1 MVTDQQVRRLRMLVK
16 KERTRAIAAAK
27 AGMSE
32 KTAGKYL
39 KNSQLPGE
47 RIKPRLWKTR
57 KCPFEGHWPEIVV
70 YIETNPG
77 LEAKTIFEDLQRRY
91 PGKWPDGQLRTLQRR
106 IKVYRATEG
115 PAKEVFFPQIH
126 KAGELG
132 EFDFTNMNDIGVT
145 ILKESFKHLIGH
157 FVLTYSNWEHG
168 EICYSE
174 SFESL
179 SEGIQCSLW
188 ELGGVPYN
196 MRSDNL
202 SAAVHKDC
210 NPEVFTERYK
220 QLLKH
225 YGMNGNKIQPC
236 RANEN
241 GDVEQRHNRFK
252 KALTQALMLR
262 GSSDFESIDE
272 YRLFLKKLFVQLNA
286 GRKERLKE
294 ELNILMPLP
303 YRKMDTH
310 KAVEFT
316 VGSNSTIHLL
326 HNTYSVNSRLIGEK
340 IKALAYSDRIEIWYA
355 QRKVD
360 TLPRIRGEKKQKI
373 NYRHIIEWLVR
384 KPGAFNNYKYREE
397 LYPSSHFRI
406 AYDSLKERA
415 GNNAG
420 KEYLKILHLAFV
432 EGESRVEKAIQDI
445 TGTGE
450 AISLGAVEALVR
462 KMGNYGTSP
471 EVVVKDVDLKEYDTL
486 LCSPIEEVIINA

>member
-1 MVTDQQVRRLRMLVK
+1 MVTDQQVRRLRMLVN
-16 KERTRAIAAAK
+16 KERTQAIAAAK

-39 KNSQLPGE
+39 KTIELPGE
-47 RIKPRLWKTR
+47 RVKPRTWKTR
-57 KCPFEGHWPEIVV
+57 KSPFEDHWPEIVG
-70 YIETNPG
+70 YLTTNPG

-91 PGKWPDGQLRTLQRR
+91 PGNWPDGQLRTLQRR
-106 IKVYRATEG
+106 IKVHRATDG

-132 EFDFTNMNDIGVT
+132 EFDFTNMNDIGIT
-145 ILKESFKHLIGH
+145 ILKESFKHLVGH

-188 ELGGVPYN
+188 ELGGVPYS

-225 YGMNGNKIQPC
+225 YGLTGNKIQPG

-241 GDVEQRHNRFK
+241 GDIEQRHSRFK
-252 KALTQALMLR
+252 KALSQTLMLR

-286 GRKERLKE
+286 GRRERLKE
-294 ELNILMPLP
+294 ELNILKPLP

-310 KAVEFT
+310 KACEFT
-316 VGSNSTIHLL
+316 VGPNSTIHIL

-360 TLPRIRGEKKQKI
+360 TLPRIRGEKKQRI

-406 AYDSLKERA
+406 AYDSLKGRV
-415 GNNAG
+415 GNNAD

-432 EGESRVEKAIQDI
+432 EGEAKVEKAIQDI
-445 TGTGE
+445 AGTGE
-450 AISLGAVEALVR
+450 AISLGAVEALVK
-462 KMGNYGTSP
+462 KMGTGVTTP
-471 EVVVKDVDLKEYDTL
+471 EVVVEDVDLREYDAL
-486 LCSPIEEVIINA
+486 LCSIIEEVSINA

>member
-1 MVTDQQVRRLRMLVK
+1 MLVN
-16 KERTRAIAAAK
+16 KERTQAIAAVK

-47 RIKPRLWKTR
+47 RVRSRAWKTR
-57 KCPFEGHWPEIVV
+57 ISPFEGHWPEIED
-70 YIETNPG
+70 YLATNPG

-91 PGKWPDGQLRTLQRR
+91 PGTWPDGQLRTLQRR
-106 IKVYRATEG
+106 IKVYRATDG

-126 KAGELG
+126 KPGELG
-132 EFDFTNMNDIGVT
+132 EFDFTNMNDIGIT
-145 ILKESFKHLIGH
+145 IQKEPFKHLIGH

-188 ELGGVPYN
+188 ELGGAPYN

-225 YGMNGNKIQPC
+225 YGLIGNKIQPG

-241 GDVEQRHNRFK
+241 GDIEQRHNRFK
-252 KALTQALMLR
+252 KALSQTLMLR
-262 GSSDFESIDE
+262 GSGDFESIDD
-272 YRLFLKKLFVQLNA
+272 YRLFLKKLFTQLNA
-286 GRKERLKE
+286 GRKERLKD
-294 ELNILMPLP
+294 ELNILRPLP

-310 KAVEFT
+310 RALEFT
-316 VGSNSTIHLL
+316 VGPNSTIHIL

-360 TLPRIRGEKKQKI
+360 TLPRIRGEKKQRI

-406 AYDSLKERA
+406 AYDSLKGRL
-415 GNNAG
+415 GDNAG
-420 KEYLKILHLAFV
+420 REYLKMLHLAFV
-432 EGESRVEKAIQDI
+432 EGEARVEKAIQDI
-445 TGTGE
+445 TGRGE
-450 AISLGAVEALVR
+450 VISLGAVESLV
-462 KMGNYGTSP
+462 KNMGTGVTTP
-471 EVVVKDVDLKEYDTL
+471 EVVVEDVDLNEYDAL
-486 LCSPIEEVIINA
+486 LCSTALEVGINA

>member
-1 MVTDQQVRRLRMLVK
+1 MVTDQQVRRLRMLVN

-47 RIKPRLWKTR
+47 RIRPRTWRTR
-57 KCPFEGHWPEIVV
+57 ICPFEGHWPEISD
-70 YIETNPG
+70 YLMTNPG

-91 PGKWPDGQLRTLQRR
+91 PGNWPDGQLRTLQRR
-106 IKVYRATEG
+106 IKVYRATDG

-126 KAGELG
+126 KPGELG
-132 EFDFTNMNDIGVT
+132 EFDFTNMNDIDIT
-145 ILKESFKHLIGH
+145 IQKELFKHLIGH

-179 SEGIQCSLW
+179 SEGVQCSLW
-188 ELGGVPYN
+188 ELGGVPYS

-225 YGMNGNKIQPC
+225 YGLTGNKIQPG

-241 GDVEQRHNRFK
+241 GDIEQRHNRFK

-262 GSSDFESIDE
+262 GSSDFESIDD
-272 YRLFLKKLFVQLNA
+272 YRLFLKKLFVQLNS
-286 GRKERLKE
+286 GRRERLKE
-294 ELNILMPLP
+294 ELNVLRPLP
-303 YRKMDTH
+303 CRKIDIH
-310 KAVEFT
+310 KVFEFT
-316 VGSNSTIHLL
+316 VGPNSTIHIL

-340 IKALAYSDRIEIWYA
+340 IKALAYSDHIEIWYA

-360 TLPRIRGEKKQKI
+360 TLPRIRGEKKQRI

-406 AYDSLKERA
+406 AYDSLKERI
-415 GNNAG
+415 GDNAG

-432 EGESRVEKAIQDI
+432 EGEARVEKAIQDI

-450 AISLGAVEALVR
+450 AISSGSVESLVR
-462 KMGNYGTSP
+462 KMGNGIITP
-471 EVVVKDVDLKEYDTL
+471 EVVVEDVDLSKYDAL
-486 LCSPIEEVIINA
+486 LCSVVEEVGINA

>member
-1 MVTDQQVRRLRMLVK
+1 MVTDQQVRRLRMLVN
-16 KERTRAIAAAK
+16 KERTQAIAAAK
-27 AGMSE
+27 SGMSE

-47 RIKPRLWKTR
+47 RIRPRTWRTR
-57 KCPFEGHWPEIVV
+57 KSPFEEHWPEITG
-70 YIETNPG
+70 YLMTNPG

-91 PGKWPDGQLRTLQRR
+91 PGNWPDGQLRTLQRR
-106 IKVYRATEG
+106 IRVYRATDG

-126 KAGELG
+126 KPGELG
-132 EFDFTNMNDIGVT
+132 EFDFTNMNNIGIT
-145 ILKESFKHLIGH
+145 ILKESFKHLVGH

-188 ELGGVPYN
+188 ELGGVPYS

-225 YGMNGNKIQPC
+225 YGLTGNKIQPG

-241 GDVEQRHNRFK
+241 GDIEQRHNRFK

-262 GSSDFESIDE
+262 GSSDFESVTK

-286 GRKERLKE
+286 GRRGRLKE
-294 ELNILMPLP
+294 ELNILRPLP
-303 YRKMDTH
+303 YRKMDIH
-310 KAVEFT
+310 KTFEFT
-316 VGSNSTIHLL
+316 VGQNSTIHIL

-340 IKALAYSDRIEIWYA
+340 IKALVYSDHIEIWYA

-360 TLPRIRGEKKQKI
+360 TLPRIRGEKKQRI

-406 AYDSLKERA
+406 AYDSLRERV

-420 KEYLKILHLAFV
+420 REYLKILHLAFV
-432 EGESRVEKAIQDI
+432 EGEAQVEKAIQDI
-445 TGTGE
+445 IGAGV
-450 AISLGAVEALVR
+450 AISLESVEALVR
-462 KMGNYGTSP
+462 KMGNGIITP
-471 EVVVKDVDLKEYDTL
+471 EVAVEDVDLSEYDAL
-486 LCSPIEEVIINA
+486 LCSTFEEVGINA